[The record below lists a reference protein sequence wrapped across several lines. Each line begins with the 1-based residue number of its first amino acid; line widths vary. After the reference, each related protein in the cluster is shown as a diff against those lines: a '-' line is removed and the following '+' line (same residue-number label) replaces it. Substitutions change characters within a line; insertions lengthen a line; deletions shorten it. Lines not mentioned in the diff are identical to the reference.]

1 MKKLIS
7 SILFIIITAS
17 LSLMLLTSCQSPYKP
32 VDSTDEERRVMM
44 TLSVSGSEYTVKYE
58 LYRALFLAL
67 RESVDGG
74 DLALWS
80 GPDKDAYIEKIDAL
94 ILERAAA
101 VYSVFEECRAAGINL
116 YSADVDN
123 TVNQYIT
130 ASVEGG
136 YIGDY
141 RIEGAGS
148 YEKYLDDLRAA
159 GLNYS
164 VQDLIYR
171 YTIGLI
177 LLDNHYKGDINKGT
191 LGSIK
196 YTREDVKEFY
206 DGDGSVRII
215 RPFFKSTYFEK
226 SRVEEIRSDAAAKRT
241 ESEFASFV
249 TGYTTVGGSDI
260 KNGLLIGRY
269 SLDRL
274 VYTELVDTAFELAV
288 GEVSPVLTVSGTAED
303 GYCFFYRAEKSDK
316 HFNACYDSIV
326 DAYLE
331 NEIGR
336 RLSDISSALT
346 SSAVKS
352 AELQNLDR
360 SAITVD

>member
-7 SILFIIITAS
+7 SILFIVITAS
-17 LSLMLLTSCQSPYKP
+17 LSLLLLTSCQSPYKP
-32 VDSTDEERRVMM
+32 VASTDEESRVMM
-44 TLSVSGSEYTVKYE
+44 TLSVSENEYAVKYE
-58 LYRALFLAL
+58 LYRALFIAL
-67 RESVDGG
+67 RASVDGG
-74 DLALWS
+74 DLAVWS
-80 GPDKDAYIEKIDAL
+80 GPGKDDYIEKIDAL
-94 ILERAAA
+94 ILERAAEI
-101 VYSVFEECRAAGINL
+101 YSVFEECRAAGINL
-116 YSADVDN
+116 YSADVDK
-123 TVNQYIT
+123 TVNQYIA

-148 YEKYLDDLRAA
+148 YEKYLENLRAA

-196 YTREDVKEFY
+196 YTREDVKAFY
-206 DGDGSVRII
+206 DGDSSVRII
-215 RPFFKSTYFEK
+215 RPFFDAMYFEK
-226 SRVEEIRSDAAAKRT
+226 SRVSEIRSVAAALGT
-241 ESEFASFV
+241 EKEFASFV
-249 TGYTTVGGSDI
+249 IDYTTVGGSDI
-260 KNGLLIGRY
+260 KNGLVIGRY
-269 SLDRL
+269 SLNSL
-274 VYTELVDTAFELAV
+274 VYSELVDTAFNLSI
-288 GEVSPVLTVSGTAED
+288 GKVSPVITISGTAED
-303 GYCFFYRAEKSDK
+303 GYCFFYRAEKSEK
-316 HFNACYDSIV
+316 HFSDCYDSIV

-336 RLSDISSALT
+336 RLSDNAAALT
-346 SSAVKS
+346 ASAVKT
-352 AELQNLDR
+352 AELHALDR

>member
-7 SILFIIITAS
+7 SIVFIAIVAS
-17 LSLMLLTSCQSPYKP
+17 LSLMLLTSCQSPYQP
-32 VDSTDEERRVMM
+32 VDSTASERRVMM
-44 TLSVSGSEYTVKYE
+44 TLEVSGEKYEVKYE

-67 RESVDGG
+67 RSSVDGG
-74 DLALWS
+74 NREVWS
-80 GPDKDAYIEKIDAL
+80 GDEKDSYIEKIDAL

-101 VYSVFEECRAAGINL
+101 IYSVFYECKRVGINL
-116 YSADVDN
+116 YSSSVDQ
-123 TVNQYIT
+123 TVNHYIT

-148 YEKYLDDLRAA
+148 YEKYLENLAAA

-171 YTIGLI
+171 YTIGLE
-177 LLDNHYKGDINKGT
+177 LLDNYYKGNVNKGDV
-191 LGSIK
+191 GSIK
-196 YTREDVKEFY
+196 YTRTDIKNFYNGEDA
-206 DGDGSVRII
+206 VRII
-215 RPFFKSTYFEK
+215 RPFFSSTYFEK
-226 SRVEEIRSDAAAKRT
+226 SRVSEIRSVAAALGT
-241 ESEFASFV
+241 EKEFASFV
-249 TGYTTVGGSDI
+249 IDYTTVGGSDI
-260 KNGLLIGRY
+260 KNGLIIGRY
-269 SLDRL
+269 SLERL
-274 VYTELVDTAFELAV
+274 VYGELVDTAFELAI
-288 GEVSPVLTVSGTAED
+288 GEVSPVITVSGTAED
-303 GYCFFYRAEKSDK
+303 GYCFFYRAQKTDE

-336 RLSDISSALT
+336 RLSDNAAALT
-346 SSAVKS
+346 ASAVKT
-352 AELQNLDR
+352 AELHALDR